1 MENGILFSNKKKQT
15 TDTCNNMDGSQGH
28 HAEWKK
34 TISKDY
40 ILYDSMYI
48 TFSKWQNYRDGK
60 TISGGLG

>member
-1 MENGILFSNKKKQT
+1 MVHIQSHKKEQNLAI
-15 TDTCNNMDGSQGH
+15 CNNMDGLEGH
-28 HAEWKK
+28 YTKWNK